1 MTYPSPFFAF
11 VSDHLQ
17 NFEHRTRH
25 HPTWLVA
32 AGVAAADPRPNHDNL
47 ESSKTVLR
55 EKGQGP
61 KITLGLLQNISK
73 CFKCSKDF
81 QTKVLTFV
89 EI

>member
-61 KITLGLLQNISK
+61 KIVTGAASKYFKMLQM
-73 CFKCSKDF
+73 F
-81 QTKVLTFV
+81 QRFPNKSAD
-89 EI
+89 IR